1 MKDVLTPKQSAFIDY
16 YLELGNATEA
26 YKKAYDCKN
35 DVTART
41 NANKNLQKPTIKA
54 YIDQRRAQMD
64 EERIAKP
71 EEVLKYLTS
80 VMRGEIKDQF
90 DLDAPL
96 QERTRAAE
104 ALAKRYRLYDAKDNK
119 SLTDL
124 EKQKEQLEIEYKKL
138 QNEKLKA
145 EIAKTTGTDEP
156 QMESDGFIEAL
167 NGKTAEVWN
176 NETEN

>member
-1 MKDVLTPKQSAFIDY
+1 MIKEPNPKQKAFADY
-16 YLELGNATEA
+16 YIETGNLTQSAI
-26 YKKAYDCKN
+26 KAGYSTKYAN
-35 DVTART
+35 T
-41 NANKNLQKPTIKA
+41 NANKLLQNTTIKQ
-54 YIDQRRAQMD
+54 YIDKRM
-64 EERIAKP
+64 EEIESNRIAKP

-96 QERTRAAE
+96 QERTKAAE

-119 SLTDL
+119 SLSEFEIKEKEL
-124 EKQKEQLEIEYKKL
+124 ELERIKL

-145 EIAKTTGTDEP
+145 EIAKAKGDDKPEITD
-156 QMESDGFIEAL
+156 DGFMSAL

-176 NETEN
+176 NEEA

>member
-35 DVTART
+35 DITART

-54 YIDQRRAQMD
+54 YIDTRRAQMD
-64 EERIAKP
+64 EKRIAKP

-80 VMRGEIKDQF
+80 VMRGEVKDQF

-119 SLTDL
+119 VLTDV
-124 EKQKEQLEIEYKKL
+124 EKEREKL
-138 QNEKLKA
+138 QIEELKLKNEKLKA
-145 EIAKTTGTDEP
+145 EINRLTGNNQEIEDT
-156 QMESDGFIEAL
+156 SDIEDDIY
-167 NGKTAEVWN
+167 G
-176 NETEN
+176 